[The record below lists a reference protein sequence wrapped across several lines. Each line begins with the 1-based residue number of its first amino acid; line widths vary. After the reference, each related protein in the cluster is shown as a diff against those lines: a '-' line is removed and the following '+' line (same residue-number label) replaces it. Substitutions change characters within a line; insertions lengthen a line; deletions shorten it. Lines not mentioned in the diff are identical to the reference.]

1 MIDFGFSDEQKELK
15 TLAQDFAKERLR
27 PLSRDAEKSG
37 VPETLQKE
45 AFEVGFPRMALPESL
60 DGLNLGYLDQA
71 IVLGELAWG
80 DAAITPM
87 LMGAGFA
94 ALGLKELATAPQLE
108 KLLSP
113 FSKAEDFTR
122 LGALAISEPE
132 VGFDLEALG
141 LREEDGSLY
150 GMKGLVW
157 PCPASLYVVI
167 GKNAAWVLQ
176 QSPQILPSNTLLG
189 LLATP
194 AGWIKLEGE
203 KAERLDGENRI
214 DRLVAGVRTLLGAM
228 LLGVARASLEYALEY
243 TSQRTAFGQTI
254 AQFQGVSFPAAEMH
268 MENDGAAMLTLKAAW
283 ALDQDLPEAQR
294 LASMAL
300 AAASK
305 AALFSSDWAVQ
316 MLGGHGYTF
325 DYPVEKWMR
334 DARAL
339 VTLAHK
345 EEAWVQ
351 FSENILL

>member
-1 MIDFGFSDEQKELK
+1 MIDFGLSDEQKELK

-27 PLSRDAEKSG
+27 PLNRDAEKSG
-37 VPETLQKE
+37 VPESLQKE
-45 AFEVGFPRMALPESL
+45 AFEVGFTRMALPEAL

-80 DAAITPM
+80 DVGITPM

-94 ALGLKELATAPQLE
+94 ALALKELASGPQLE
-108 KLLSP
+108 KFLSP
-113 FSKAEDFTR
+113 FANQQNFAG
-122 LGALAISEPE
+122 LGALGNSEPK
-132 VGFDLEALG
+132 VGFDLKALA
-141 LREEDGSLY
+141 LSEEDGRLY

-157 PCPASLYVVI
+157 PCPASLYVVV
-167 GKNAAWVLQ
+167 GNESAWVLQ
-176 QSPQILPSNTLLG
+176 DPPQTLPSKTLVG

-203 KAERLDGENRI
+203 KAERLEGENRI
-214 DRLVAGVRTLLGAM
+214 DRVVAGVRTLLGAM
-228 LLGVARASLEYALEY
+228 LLGVSRASLEYALEY
-243 TSQRTAFGQTI
+243 TSQRTAFDQTI
-254 AQFQGVSFPAAEMH
+254 AQFQGISFPAAEMH
-268 MENDGAAMLTLKAAW
+268 MENDGAYLLTLKAAW
-283 ALDQDLPEAQR
+283 ALDQDLPEAER
-294 LASMAL
+294 LASSAL

-305 AALFSSDWAVQ
+305 AALFSTDWAVQ

-351 FSENILL
+351 LSENIIS